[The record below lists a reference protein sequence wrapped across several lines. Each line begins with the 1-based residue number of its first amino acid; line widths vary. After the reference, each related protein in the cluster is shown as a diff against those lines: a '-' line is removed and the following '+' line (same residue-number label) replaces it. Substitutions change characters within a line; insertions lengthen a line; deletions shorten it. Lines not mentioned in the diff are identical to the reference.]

1 MLSERLNFEVVD
13 PSSLCVWDLNVFAGE
28 LLGYLVEDSS
38 GTPVVKELGEDGEWD
53 LIDVYLP
60 TDCGRLMW
68 LVAEYKINLNW
79 VEEYDGVYLKASL
92 LSGGNY
98 FESKSNDGMRA
109 ILDVVV
115 KLLMF
120 KQEKQDDGIN

>member
-28 LLGYLVEDSS
+28 LLGYLTEDSS
-38 GTPVVKELGEDGEWD
+38 GTPVIKELGEDGEWE

-60 TDCGRLMW
+60 TDHGRLMW
-68 LVAEYKINLNW
+68 LVDGYKVNLNW

-92 LSGGNY
+92 LSGCDY

-115 KLLMF
+115 KFLMF
-120 KQEKQDDGIN
+120 KQEKQDGGIN